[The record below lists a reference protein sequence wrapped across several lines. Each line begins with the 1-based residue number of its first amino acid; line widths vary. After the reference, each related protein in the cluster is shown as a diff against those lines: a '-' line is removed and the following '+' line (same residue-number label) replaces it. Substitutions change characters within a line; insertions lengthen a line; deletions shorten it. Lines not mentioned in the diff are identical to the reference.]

1 MAEEVQEGQQLSDS
15 DKAAEKPAQDNP
27 DQETEQK
34 NVQLTSSGNNLFM
47 NPTRV
52 LFIIVFIFDRL
63 INTISKDRCSAF
75 FSLVTQDPS
84 RIFLTSYFLVND
96 A

>member
-1 MAEEVQEGQQLSDS
+1 MAEEVQEGQQLSDSDS

-47 NPTRV
+47 NPARV

-75 FSLVTQDPS
+75 
-84 RIFLTSYFLVND
+84 
-96 A
+96 

>member
-15 DKAAEKPAQDNP
+15 DKAAKKPAQDNP

-47 NPTRV
+47 NPT
-52 LFIIVFIFDRL
+52 
-63 INTISKDRCSAF
+63 
-75 FSLVTQDPS
+75 
-84 RIFLTSYFLVND
+84 
-96 A
+96 